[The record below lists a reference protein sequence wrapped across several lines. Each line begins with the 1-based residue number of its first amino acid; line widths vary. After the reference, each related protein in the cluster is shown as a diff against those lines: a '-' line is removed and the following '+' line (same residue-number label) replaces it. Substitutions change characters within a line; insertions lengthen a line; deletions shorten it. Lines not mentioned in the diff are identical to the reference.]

1 MNKERHS
8 VDAVQ
13 RRHDPAM
20 AGDREI
26 GQAPRCEIVKVVNK
40 KYLIDYESY
49 QRRYLTA
56 DAKVLA
62 PGHYIVLWP
71 SPITKRDYD
80 YHARFAGPYR
90 SASHARLLLA
100 RCLEECV
107 DTRHLLGS
115 FVTLLHPG

>member
-1 MNKERHS
+1 M
-8 VDAVQ
+8 DAVQ

-80 YHARFAGPYR
+80 YHARFAGRTGRHPTPGCCWRAAWR
-90 SASHARLLLA
+90 SAPIRAT
-100 RCLEECV
+100 C
-107 DTRHLLGS
+107 
-115 FVTLLHPG
+115 